1 MKMQSDHLKTE
12 GDINLSPVRKRWQD
26 QHVNEETQEILA
38 EDEQYFLHQS
48 MSTPCL
54 NVITKCE
61 GIYLTDNQGRK
72 VMDFHGNNVHQ
83 VGFSHPHVIAAVK
96 EQLDQLS
103 FSTRRYTNQKA
114 IELAKR
120 LAELA
125 PGTLNRVLL
134 APGATSAVGM
144 ALKLARIA
152 TGKYKVASMWDS
164 FHGASLDAISVG
176 GEAVFRRG
184 MGPLLPGV
192 IHVPPVNT
200 YRGMFGESVRD
211 DIIFAKHLEYVM
223 EKDGEIGAV
232 IIETVRNTDVQI
244 PSKGYLQAVREIC
257 DRCGALLILD
267 ETAIAFGR
275 TGKMFAFEHYD
286 IVPDMVV
293 VGKGLGGGVFPIAAL
308 IAKEELNLA
317 QHISLG
323 HYTHEK
329 SPVGAAAALAM
340 LEVLELEN
348 LLTRVEEL
356 SPYIRAQ
363 LYGLMEEVPF
373 IGDIRGIG
381 LLFGVELV
389 KDRISKEPACEEAE
403 RVMYHCLEQG
413 LSFKVSQGNVLQ
425 LSPPL
430 VIRREEVDHALA
442 ILRSAFAGLKT
453 V

>member
-1 MKMQSDHLKTE
+1 MKMQSDPLRTE
-12 GDINLSPVRKRWQD
+12 GDINLSPVRKGWQD
-26 QHVNEETQEILA
+26 RHIDEETRAILA

-61 GIYLTDNQGRK
+61 GIYLTDTQGRK

-83 VGFSHPHVIAAVK
+83 VGFGHPHVIAAVK
-96 EQLDQLS
+96 EQLDELS
-103 FSTRRYTNQKA
+103 FSTRRYTNRKA

-200 YRGMFGESVRD
+200 YRGMFGESVCD
-211 DIIFAKHLEYVM
+211 DIIFARHLEYVM

-244 PSKGYLQAVREIC
+244 PSKEYLQAVRELC
-257 DRCGALLILD
+257 DCYGALLILD

-340 LEVLELEN
+340 LEVLEMEN
-348 LLTRVEEL
+348 LLARVEEM
-356 SPYIRAQ
+356 SPYIRVQ
-363 LYGLMEEVPF
+363 LSGLMEEVPL

-389 KDRISKEPACEEAE
+389 KDRISKEPAVEEAE

-430 VIRREEVDHALA
+430 IIEQGEVDHALA
-442 ILRSAFAGLKT
+442 ILRSAFAGLA
-453 V
+453 